1 MSKHVKQI
9 VCGGCDLYCGLLA
22 HVDVEKNQVVKIAPN
37 PPPLR
42 GQVTV
47 AFHAGRSVASSSC
60 PVEPDSV

>member
-37 PPPLR
+37 PPLCA
-42 GQVTV
+42 V
-47 AFHAGRSVASSSC
+47 RSPSPFTQDAQL
-60 PVEPDSV
+60 PPRLAQ